1 MRWRAQ
7 GRNDG
12 REAGRERTERREAA
26 VQDRRGVRL
35 SLTGLIK

>member
-1 MRWRAQ
+1 MRWRAE

-12 REAGRERTERREAA
+12 REAA
-26 VQDRRGVRL
+26 VECRRGVRL